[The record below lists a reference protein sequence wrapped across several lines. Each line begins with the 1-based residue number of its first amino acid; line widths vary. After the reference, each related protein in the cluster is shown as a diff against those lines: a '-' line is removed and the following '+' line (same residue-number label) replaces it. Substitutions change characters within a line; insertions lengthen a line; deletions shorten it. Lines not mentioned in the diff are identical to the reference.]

1 MPLKASECDA
11 WYQDCKDD
19 LFCTCIDEA
28 ECASFNTTGTPRSWF
43 TMSDLECTADQCRT
57 YGEIFANG

>member
-19 LFCTCIDEA
+19 LFCTCIDEV
-28 ECASFNTTGTPRSWF
+28 G
-43 TMSDLECTADQCRT
+43 L
-57 YGEIFANG
+57 G